1 MLAER
6 TIRDS
11 AELPGQRPSG
21 QILPP
26 DLTSERRVARAGT
39 AC

>member
-6 TIRDS
+6 RISDS
-11 AELPGQRPSG
+11 AELPGQSAFG
-21 QILPP
+21 QILPA
-26 DLTSERRVARAGT
+26 DLTVERRVARAGT